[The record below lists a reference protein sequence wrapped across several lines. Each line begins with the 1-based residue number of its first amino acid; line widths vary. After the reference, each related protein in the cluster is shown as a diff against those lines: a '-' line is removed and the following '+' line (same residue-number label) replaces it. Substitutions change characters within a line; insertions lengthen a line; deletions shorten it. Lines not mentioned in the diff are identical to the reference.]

1 MNIDAVL
8 LSGEAYAFLREDE
21 HLGRHIMLLGLA
33 GSYAYGTNVA
43 QSDVDIRG
51 VALNSKRDLIGM
63 SAFEQYVDEETDTV
77 IYGFRKT
84 IELLLAC
91 NPNLLE
97 LLGLPETHYWYRSPL
112 GQLLLDNRQLFLSK
126 RAIRSFG
133 GYADQQL
140 RRLQNALAR
149 DSYPQAEKEYHIWRT
164 LQNTLAD
171 MEDRYR
177 SFAGGRIRLYLDQS
191 EQPDWEQEIY
201 MDVTLNHYPLRDYQ
215 NIWGELHNIVRDYD
229 KLGKRNKKKDDL
241 HLNKHAMHLI
251 RLMMTAVDIL
261 EKGEIVTYREEEHDL
276 LMAIRSGAYQ
286 DGRGGFRGEFYDL
299 LAEYEKRLA
308 RAAAET
314 ALPDAPDMRA
324 VEELVM
330 TVNEKVV
337 KDEF

>member
-1 MNIDAVL
+1 MINARL
-8 LSGEAYAFLREDE
+8 LEEPAYAFLQEDE

-33 GSYAYGTNVA
+33 GSYAYGTNNA
-43 QSDVDIRG
+43 ESDVDLRG
-51 VALNSKRDLIGM
+51 VALNSRRDLIGLT
-63 SAFEQYVDEETDTV
+63 SFEQYVDEETDTT
-77 IYGFRKT
+77 IYSFRKT

-164 LQNTLAD
+164 LQNVLAD
-171 MEDRYR
+171 MENRYR
-177 SFAGGRIRLYLDQS
+177 SLDGAQLRLYLDQAA
-191 EQPDWEQEIY
+191 QPQWEQEIY
-201 MDVTLNHYPLRDYQ
+201 MDVTLTHYPLRDYQ

-261 EKGEIVTYREEEHDL
+261 EKGEIITCREHEHEL
-276 LMAIRSGAYQ
+276 LMAIRNGHYQ
-286 DGRGGFRGEFYDL
+286 DGQGGFRGEFYEL
-299 LAEYEKRLA
+299 LADYEKRLA

-314 ALPDAPDMRA
+314 VLPDAPDMRA

-337 KDEF
+337 KDDF